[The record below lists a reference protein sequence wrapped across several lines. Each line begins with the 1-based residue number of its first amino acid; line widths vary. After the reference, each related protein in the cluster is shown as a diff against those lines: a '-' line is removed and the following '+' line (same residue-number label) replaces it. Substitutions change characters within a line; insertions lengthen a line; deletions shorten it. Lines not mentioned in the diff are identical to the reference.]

1 MFPRI
6 THKLLAIIVNDVWSG
21 QTFETKSRDNDILF
35 DNPRSI
41 QSILD
46 RTSWTSLADE
56 TTTVDTF
63 AKLLVLDF
71 FLASI
76 YMQPVDYYGTLIY
89 SKLPEKEILRLSLTK
104 NPHLQVPLGLF
115 EPRLSAKSKEA
126 FKEIEHAEGILRSVH
141 NLVDSIKFVVKALKP
156 NNTSS
161 TQQPVGKDYDTRLQM
176 LEGLYEERS
185 SNAQR
190 ALDALERQLDYL
202 TKRHSIREAKS
213 IKILTILASL
223 YLPLSLAASVLG
235 MQTPFKTVAHT
246 KTESDSDQRLYGT
259 NLLFDFFGVFIG
271 LGSITIFILYAI
283 RLGLW
288 IKSEGLSI
296 ISKNLSGPFSI
307 FHYGRRW
314 RFGGK
319 GGKVFELIHVVT
331 LWWIGAGLCVTLL
344 TIFLVGM
351 LRSAQNAWD
360 TARWMFATY
369 CLVSGVLY
377 VLWGYLRYIA
387 LQEAQCPIG
396 SRLSFFQTCFEV
408 VSYFVETLKAT

>member
-1 MFPRI
+1 MFLHL
-6 THKLLAIIVNDVWSG
+6 TYKSLAIIVNDVWSG
-21 QTFETKSRDNDILF
+21 QTFETKSRRNDIHF

-41 QSILD
+41 QNILD
-46 RTSWTSLADE
+46 GKSWTSLADG
-56 TTTVDTF
+56 TVDTF

-76 YMQPVDYYGTLIY
+76 YMQPVDYYGPLIY
-89 SKLPEKEILRLSLTK
+89 SKLPEKEVLRLSLAK

-141 NLVDSIKFVVKALKP
+141 NLVGSIKFVVKALKP

-161 TQQPVGKDYDTRLQM
+161 TQQPVGKDYDTRLQV
-176 LEGLYEERS
+176 LEGLYKERG

-190 ALDALERQLDYL
+190 ALEALNRQLDYL

-235 MQTPFKTVAHT
+235 MQTPFKGVAHT
-246 KTESDSDQRLYGT
+246 QTGTDADQTRLNGT

-271 LGSITIFILYAI
+271 LGSVTIFILYAI

-288 IKSEGLSI
+288 VKSEGLSI

-314 RFGGK
+314 RFGGR
-319 GGKVFELIHVVT
+319 GGQVFELIHVVT

-344 TIFLVGM
+344 TVFLVGM

-360 TARWMFATY
+360 TARWLFATY
-369 CLVSGVLY
+369 CLVSGVLFISY
-377 VLWGYLRYIA
+377 GVTYGTLHYKRLR
-387 LQEAQCPIG
+387 G
-396 SRLSFFQTCFEV
+396 R
-408 VSYFVETLKAT
+408 